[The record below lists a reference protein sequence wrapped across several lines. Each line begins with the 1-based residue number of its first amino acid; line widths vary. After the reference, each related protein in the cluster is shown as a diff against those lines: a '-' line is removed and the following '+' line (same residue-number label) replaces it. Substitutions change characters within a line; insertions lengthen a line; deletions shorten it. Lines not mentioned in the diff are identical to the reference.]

1 MTAAFLV
8 DSQFEAREKSGQ
20 SVVSPFDQSSLQP
33 ASIDLRLGDTE
44 TVYDLKDYVLGQGIP
59 EGQVSQRTF
68 AVRKVAPGETVFI
81 TLKETIRIPDDCL
94 GFVFP
99 RSSITRLGIIIPPVF
114 MNPGYAGQLPIT
126 ITNTTKIEIT
136 IMPDVRVAQLICA
149 PLADM
154 PTAGY
159 VKRAGKYAGE
169 TGSASLMASDHDIQE
184 AVRRILE
191 ASVPDSLRG
200 KI

>member
-1 MTAAFLV
+1 MNAAFLV
-8 DSQFEAREKSGQ
+8 DSQFEARHKSGE

-44 TVYDLKDYVLGQGIP
+44 TAYDLKDYILGQDIP
-59 EGQVSQRTF
+59 EDQLTRKTF
-68 AVRKVAPGETVFI
+68 TTRKVAPGETVFV
-81 TLKETIRIPDDCL
+81 TLKETIKIPGDCL

-114 MNPGYAGQLPIT
+114 MNPGYVGQMPIT
-126 ITNTTKIEIT
+126 IKNGTNTDIT

-149 PLADM
+149 PLSRLPSATYAERD
-154 PTAGY
+154 
-159 VKRAGKYAGE
+159 GKYAGE
-169 TGSASLMASDHDIQE
+169 VGSSSLIASDPDIQE
-184 AVRRILE
+184 AVQRIL
-191 ASVPDSLRG
+191 AAAVPDSLRG